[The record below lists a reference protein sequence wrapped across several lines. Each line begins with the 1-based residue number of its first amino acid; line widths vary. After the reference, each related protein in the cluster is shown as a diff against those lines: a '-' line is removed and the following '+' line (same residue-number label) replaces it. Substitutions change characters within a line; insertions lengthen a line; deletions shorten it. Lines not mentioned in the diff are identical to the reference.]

1 MVLTLHSN
9 AHIYRQTEIKI
20 RLEGRKSEMLQIVY
34 YVVSERFM
42 QMMELLNMYMCLKD
56 CNRTNLLFT

>member
-9 AHIYRQTEIKI
+9 KHIYRQTEIKI

-42 QMMELLNMYMCLKD
+42 QMIELLNIYVYVFEGLQ
-56 CNRTNLLFT
+56 

>member
-1 MVLTLHSN
+1 MVLTLHISN

-42 QMMELLNMYMCLKD
+42 QIIELLNIYVYVFEGLQ
-56 CNRTNLLFT
+56 